1 MREGASF
8 SLRQKSLKIYFFSTF
23 GVKVSFNIILEGIRN
38 KMLKIHYYQF
48 LTFCQTIK
56 TIWYKLLVYILLM
69 DYYISILE
77 PVSLPQVLLLTYE
90 LLIPQ
95 IFIESLLYAKYST
108 RCWECKDKMWL
119 LISRSLQSSGGNN

>member
-1 MREGASF
+1 M
-8 SLRQKSLKIYFFSTF
+8 RQKSLKIYFFSTF
-23 GVKVSFNIILEGIRN
+23 GVTVSFNIILERIRN

-48 LTFCQTIK
+48 LIFCQTIK
-56 TIWYKLLVYILLM
+56 TIWYKLLVDILLM

-108 RCWECKDKMWL
+108 RCWECKDKMWF
-119 LISRSLQSSGGNN
+119 LISGSLQSSGGNN